1 MADYLQYP
9 QGDYVPQVVER
20 ALESCRSYGEDI
32 ATAAVVPENDRARV
46 QFFSLQDGRICGIPP
61 LLAKY

>member
-1 MADYLQYP
+1 MADYMKYT

-46 QFFSLQDGRICGIPP
+46 QFIALQDGQICGGSP